1 MNLIIKKIVPN
12 LPEDIIR
19 LITSFFIT
27 KIPKNDKRYKILNT
41 HFYNIMMSKFIHQEL
56 FSNDNII
63 TYIGYLFHFS
73 NKHYLFMRIVPDMF
87 IVYKYINSDNNE
99 NTSDRCWFKL
109 ENMYQ
114 KTNNYW
120 ERYVMDKWI
129 PNPNTS
135 LIGNPS
141 QSPLT

>member
-19 LITSFFIT
+19 LITSYLIT
-27 KIPKNDKRYKILNT
+27 KIPKSDQRYEILDKHILVMN
-41 HFYNIMMSKFIHQEL
+41 SKRRKQDL
-56 FSNDNII
+56 FHTDDSNE
-63 TYIGYLFHFS
+63 YIGYIIHFP
-73 NKHYLFMRIVPDMF
+73 NKHFLFMGIIPDKF
-87 IVYKYINSDNNE
+87 ILYQYQNSYTNE
-99 NTSDRCWFKL
+99 ITSDRCWFKL

-114 KTNNYW
+114 ITNNYW